1 MKNIIKRKE
10 IESILVSILLIAL
23 SVFLI
28 MRPIEIINTLIKV
41 IGMIL
46 LICGVFDFTTY
57 FVTKKE
63 DTLFDYGLFKGIMEI
78 TIGILFIFK
87 YDLLTDLFPCILGLI
102 IVFINIFKLQ
112 TSPSFKE
119 FSSSYMAGVIISS
132 LSIILGII
140 ILLNPF
146 ETLRVVIIVSGS
158 VLLISELS
166 NIIYSVSVLKFF
178 RKTDKVVKDIIVKE
192 E

>member
-1 MKNIIKRKE
+1 MKDIIKRKE
-10 IESILVSILLIAL
+10 IESILVSLLLIAL
-23 SVFLI
+23 SIFLI

-41 IGMIL
+41 MGMIIL
-46 LICGVFDFTTY
+46 VCGVFDFTTY
-57 FVTKKE
+57 FVSKKE
-63 DTLFDYGLFKGIMEI
+63 ESLFDYGLFKGIMEL

-87 YDLLTDLFPCILGLI
+87 YNLLTDLFPCILGLI

-112 TSPSFKE
+112 TSLSLKE
-119 FSSSYMAGVIISS
+119 FSSNYMVGVIISS

-146 ETLRVVIIVSGS
+146 ETLKVVIIVSGS

-166 NIIYSVSVLKFF
+166 NIIYSVSVLRFF
-178 RKTDKVVKDIIVKE
+178 RKTDKVVKDVIVKE
-192 E
+192 D

>member
-1 MKNIIKRKE
+1 M
-10 IESILVSILLIAL
+10 
-23 SVFLI
+23 
-28 MRPIEIINTLIKV
+28 
-41 IGMIL
+41 
-46 LICGVFDFTTY
+46 
-57 FVTKKE
+57 
-63 DTLFDYGLFKGIMEI
+63 
-78 TIGILFIFK
+78 
-87 YDLLTDLFPCILGLI
+87 
-102 IVFINIFKLQ
+102 FINIFKLQ
-112 TSPSFKE
+112 TSLSFKE

>member
-57 FVTKKE
+57 FVTKKKI
-63 DTLFDYGLFKGIMEI
+63 LYLIMDYL
-78 TIGILFIFK
+78 
-87 YDLLTDLFPCILGLI
+87 
-102 IVFINIFKLQ
+102 
-112 TSPSFKE
+112 KE
-119 FSSSYMAGVIISS
+119 
-132 LSIILGII
+132 LW
-140 ILLNPF
+140 
-146 ETLRVVIIVSGS
+146 
-158 VLLISELS
+158 
-166 NIIYSVSVLKFF
+166 K
-178 RKTDKVVKDIIVKE
+178 
-192 E
+192 

>member
-1 MKNIIKRKE
+1 
-10 IESILVSILLIAL
+10 
-23 SVFLI
+23 
-28 MRPIEIINTLIKV
+28 
-41 IGMIL
+41 
-46 LICGVFDFTTY
+46 
-57 FVTKKE
+57 
-63 DTLFDYGLFKGIMEI
+63 
-78 TIGILFIFK
+78 
-87 YDLLTDLFPCILGLI
+87 
-102 IVFINIFKLQ
+102 
-112 TSPSFKE
+112 
-119 FSSSYMAGVIISS
+119 MAGVIISS

>member
-1 MKNIIKRKE
+1 MKDIIKRKE

-87 YDLLTDLFPCILGLI
+87 YDLLTDLFPCMTQKRL
-102 IVFINIFKLQ
+102 
-112 TSPSFKE
+112 
-119 FSSSYMAGVIISS
+119 YMTV
-132 LSIILGII
+132 
-140 ILLNPF
+140 
-146 ETLRVVIIVSGS
+146 
-158 VLLISELS
+158 
-166 NIIYSVSVLKFF
+166 
-178 RKTDKVVKDIIVKE
+178 
-192 E
+192 

>member
-1 MKNIIKRKE
+1 MNNIIKRKE

-112 TSPSFKE
+112 TSLSFKE
-119 FSSSYMAGVIISS
+119 FSSSYMAGISS